1 MEFLK
6 VEHFKRNT
14 ANAKWTKTS
23 TVYERHIDGYYNDGL
38 EGHLQFCKNIG
49 ASVRHYQGTE
59 SKAVNISPDKLEK
72 EEYTLVANRN
82 SVPANYKDCVAGE
95 SKTKQ

>member
-6 VEHFKRNT
+6 VEHFERNT
-14 ANAKWTKTS
+14 VNAKWTKTS
-23 TVYERHIDGYYNDGL
+23 TIYERHIDGYYNDGL

-49 ASVRHYQGTE
+49 ASVRHYYGAN
-59 SKAVNISPDKLEK
+59 SKAVNISPNKLEK

-82 SVPANYKDCVAGE
+82 SVPTNYEDCVARENE
-95 SKTKQ
+95 SKE